1 MMNQRSKLSG
11 VITAVLTP
19 FDADGHPHIGRLQD
33 HIRRLE
39 TQGCDAVLLAGTTG
53 EGPSLSLE
61 ERKTLVEAA
70 TAAAVGVKLLV
81 CTTCASLPETVEL
94 TRHAFDQ
101 GAYGVT
107 VMPPFFFKDVSD
119 EGLYAFYR
127 QVLDQGVPDTGR
139 LLLYHIPQVTGVQV
153 SFGLVARLL
162 EGGEHRV
169 AGIKDS
175 AGDLEHCQELCR
187 RFPTLSVFTGN
198 DQFILEALRS
208 GARGCVT
215 GLVNVF
221 APLAVGIYQA
231 FRTGDPE
238 VERLQSQFTQLWS
251 VLERYQPYPA
261 LMKALLALQQDD
273 PQWVRVRPPLVAMS
287 TVRIKELLEECSDLE
302 LPAEYAWLHI
312 GSNGWSSMQEMAG
325 RL

>member
-1 MMNQRSKLSG
+1 MNQNSELSG

-19 FDADGHPHIGRLQD
+19 FDADGYPHIGRLQS

-39 TQGCDAVLLAGTTG
+39 AQGCDAVLLAGTTG

-70 TAAAVGVKLLV
+70 TATAVGVKVLA

-94 TRHAFDQ
+94 TRHGFDQ
-101 GAYGVT
+101 GVYGVT
-107 VMPPFFFKDVSD
+107 VMPPFFFKDVSE

-127 QVLDQGVPDTGR
+127 QVLDRAVPDGGR

-162 EGGEHRV
+162 EGGEGRV
-169 AGIKDS
+169 VGIKDS
-175 AGDLEHCQELCR
+175 AGDLEHCRELCR
-187 RFPTLSVFTGN
+187 RFPTLNVFTGN

-231 FRTGDPE
+231 FRTGDPAAE
-238 VERLQSQFTQLWS
+238 KLQSQFTRLWS
-251 VLERYQPYPA
+251 ILEPYQPYPA
-261 LMKALLALQQDD
+261 LMKALLALHLDD
-273 PQWVRVRPPLVAMS
+273 LDWAQVRPPLVALPAARLQ
-287 TVRIKELLEECSDLE
+287 VLLDECSDLE
-302 LPAEYAWLHI
+302 LPAEFGWLCT
-312 GSNGWSSMQEMAG
+312 GSAG
-325 RL
+325 GLTPREGALRI